1 MELILFIITGL
12 VALVSAFM
20 VITRRKPI
28 SSVLFLVVTFFCLA
42 VLYVM
47 LGAQFIAAMQI
58 IVYAGAIMVLFLFV
72 LMLLSHRG
80 AQTWEVT
87 RPLRK
92 WLGFAAAGGVLL
104 VAATAVQS
112 VARSDTPL
120 DPAQGTVS
128 AFGEALFNRF
138 LLPFEIASV
147 LLLGAIIGVVAM
159 VKKQSPQALEGEGG
173 EE

>member
-1 MELILFIITGL
+1 METILFIIT
-12 VALVSAFM
+12 ALIAVVSAFM

-28 SSVLFLVVTFFCLA
+28 TSVLFMVLTFFCLA

-80 AQTWEVT
+80 AQTWEVAG
-87 RPLRK
+87 PMRK
-92 WLGFAAAGGVLL
+92 WLGFMAAGGILL
-104 VAATAVQS
+104 VAAAALQS
-112 VARSDTPL
+112 VGAINNPL
-120 DPAQGTVS
+120 DPNQGTVG
-128 AFGEALFNRF
+128 AFGDALFNRF

-159 VKKQSPQALEGEGG
+159 VKRKPADELSEKGG
-173 EE
+173 DA